1 MECPLGKHGEEG
13 NYGRVGWVAAFLTWS
28 SKKNEPVTWCGR
40 VHGHFTPHELL
51 ALCWNFGG
59 SSSTPH
65 MDHEHELAE
74 EWHRKD
80 VPPETVLLIS
90 LGALLGLGVCTQVVR
105 QSTLPVVIT
114 LILMAVIT
122 LGSMVAL
129 QSSLPATLS
138 HGRPA
143 YQSP

>member
-1 MECPLGKHGEEG
+1 MNKLRATAVAGE
-13 NYGRVGWVAAFLTWS
+13 
-28 SKKNEPVTWCGR
+28 
-40 VHGHFTPHELL
+40 PHERSQ
-51 ALCWNFGG
+51 G
-59 SSSTPH
+59 

-80 VPPETVLLIS
+80 VSPETVLLVS
-90 LGALLGLGVCTQVVR
+90 LGALLLLGVCTQVVR

-114 LILMAVIT
+114 LLLMAFIT
-122 LGSMVAL
+122 LGSMMAL
-129 QSSLPATLS
+129 QTSLPATLS

>member
-1 MECPLGKHGEEG
+1 M
-13 NYGRVGWVAAFLTWS
+13 
-28 SKKNEPVTWCGR
+28 
-40 VHGHFTPHELL
+40 TPYATTPRFRALL
-51 ALCWNFGG
+51 AHLSHLEPRG
-59 SSSTPH
+59 
-65 MDHEHELAE
+65 MDHDHELAE

-129 QSSLPATLS
+129 QSSLPASTS

>member
-1 MECPLGKHGEEG
+1 MVDERPGTGHVQSASRER
-13 NYGRVGWVAAFLTWS
+13 RVGTTRIVPRPFA
-28 SKKNEPVTWCGR
+28 SK
-40 VHGHFTPHELL
+40 PHER
-51 ALCWNFGG
+51 
-59 SSSTPH
+59 SPS

-80 VPPETVLLIS
+80 VSPETVLLVS
-90 LGALLGLGVCTQVVR
+90 LGALLLLGLCTQVVR

-114 LILMAVIT
+114 LILMAIIT
-122 LGSMVAL
+122 MGSLMGL

>member
-1 MECPLGKHGEEG
+1 MLARVSWQTACHRG
-13 NYGRVGWVAAFLTWS
+13 GRQSRERSQG
-28 SKKNEPVTWCGR
+28 
-40 VHGHFTPHELL
+40 
-51 ALCWNFGG
+51 
-59 SSSTPH
+59 

-80 VPPETVLLIS
+80 VSPETVLLVS
-90 LGALLGLGVCTQVVR
+90 LGALLLLGVCTQVVR

-114 LILMAVIT
+114 LILMAIIT
-122 LGSMVAL
+122 MGSLMGL

>member
-1 MECPLGKHGEEG
+1 M
-13 NYGRVGWVAAFLTWS
+13 
-28 SKKNEPVTWCGR
+28 
-40 VHGHFTPHELL
+40 TPYATTPRFRALL
-51 ALCWNFGG
+51 AHLSHRGPPRG
-59 SSSTPH
+59 
-65 MDHEHELAE
+65 MDHDHELAE

-129 QSSLPATLS
+129 QSSLPASTS

>member
-1 MECPLGKHGEEG
+1 MTKYNPAPSPSGHPLLSGPPTLNDIHHVFTTSIL
-13 NYGRVGWVAAFLTWS
+13 NTPGRDGA
-28 SKKNEPVTWCGR
+28 
-40 VHGHFTPHELL
+40 LL
-51 ALCWNFGG
+51 ADSRTAPCTGDSG
-59 SSSTPH
+59 

-80 VPPETVLLIS
+80 VHPETVLLIS

-105 QSTLPVVIT
+105 QNTLPVVIT

-129 QSSLPATLS
+129 QSSLPTTLS

>member
-1 MECPLGKHGEEG
+1 MRGELEPTSIRGGAAAEEVTAARHGER
-13 NYGRVGWVAAFLTWS
+13 RVGKSLVARCPPPLPA
-28 SKKNEPVTWCGR
+28 NPR
-40 VHGHFTPHELL
+40 AL
-51 ALCWNFGG
+51 A
-59 SSSTPH
+59 S

-80 VPPETVLLIS
+80 VSPETVLLVS
-90 LGALLGLGVCTQVVR
+90 LGALLLLGVCTQVVR

-114 LILMAVIT
+114 LILMAIIT
-122 LGSMVAL
+122 MGSLMGL

>member
-1 MECPLGKHGEEG
+1 MHMLKHYKQHHIHQHHKNFQHRVKH
-13 NYGRVGWVAAFLTWS
+13 NY
-28 SKKNEPVTWCGR
+28 
-40 VHGHFTPHELL
+40 
-51 ALCWNFGG
+51 
-59 SSSTPH
+59 

-80 VPPETVLLIS
+80 VSPETVLLVS
-90 LGALLGLGVCTQVVR
+90 LGALLLLGLCTQVVR

-114 LILMAVIT
+114 LLLMAFIT
-122 LGSMVAL
+122 LGSMMAL
-129 QSSLPATLS
+129 QTSLPATLS

>member
-1 MECPLGKHGEEG
+1 MRRG
-13 NYGRVGWVAAFLTWS
+13 
-28 SKKNEPVTWCGR
+28 
-40 VHGHFTPHELL
+40 
-51 ALCWNFGG
+51 
-59 SSSTPH
+59 
-65 MDHEHELAE
+65 MDHDHELAE

-129 QSSLPATLS
+129 QSSLPASTS

>member
-1 MECPLGKHGEEG
+1 
-13 NYGRVGWVAAFLTWS
+13 
-28 SKKNEPVTWCGR
+28 
-40 VHGHFTPHELL
+40 
-51 ALCWNFGG
+51 
-59 SSSTPH
+59 
-65 MDHEHELAE
+65 MDHDHELAE

-80 VPPETVLLIS
+80 VPPETVLLLS

-105 QSTLPVVIT
+105 QSTVPVVIT

-122 LGSMVAL
+122 LGSMAAL
-129 QSSLPATLS
+129 QSSLPGTLS

>member
-1 MECPLGKHGEEG
+1 MARVALATEVAGK
-13 NYGRVGWVAAFLTWS
+13 
-28 SKKNEPVTWCGR
+28 
-40 VHGHFTPHELL
+40 PHERLQ
-51 ALCWNFGG
+51 
-59 SSSTPH
+59 S

-80 VPPETVLLIS
+80 VSPETVLLVS
-90 LGALLGLGVCTQVVR
+90 LGALLLLGVCTQVVR

-114 LILMAVIT
+114 LLLMAFIT
-122 LGSMVAL
+122 LGSMMAL
-129 QSSLPATLS
+129 QTSLPATLS